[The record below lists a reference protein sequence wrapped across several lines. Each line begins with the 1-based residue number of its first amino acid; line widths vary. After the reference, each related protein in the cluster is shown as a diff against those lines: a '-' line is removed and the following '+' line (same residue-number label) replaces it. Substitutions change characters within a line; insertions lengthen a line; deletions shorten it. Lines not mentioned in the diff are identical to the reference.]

1 MADLDDLAPDQRA
14 VLQLVL
20 GQGRD
25 FDQLASLLKIS
36 PHAVRDRATAGSE
49 TLVPPPPGVNASER
63 DAIVAYLLGAGGR
76 PRDLSEEGRAWGDE
90 VRDALAP
97 LAPEELPELPGGP
110 AATPAPKPARRAA
123 AATPA
128 AAPADEVDGDEDED
142 EDDDDD
148 EPIAPR
154 SLSRPPAERRSL
166 LGGALLLAG
175 VVIVVAVI
183 LVKVLGGSDDNKN
196 PKPASATTPPTAN
209 TSAAAT
215 QTAQGNATT
224 TTGASGVKV
233 RAQVNLAAPGGGGKT
248 AGIAQLVTQN
258 TSAGFAVTAQGLT
271 TVPKTYTGVWLTG
284 SGVKPVLIAAVTNDQ
299 VKKGRFTG
307 LTRAPAKLKS
317 YTQMQLTR
325 EAITS
330 SKKAPAAPS
339 SSVIVQGALKVPADF
354 TS

>member
-1 MADLDDLAPDQRA
+1 MPDLDALAPDQRA

-49 TLVPPPPGVNASER
+49 TLVPPPAGVNASER

-76 PRDLSEEGRAWGDE
+76 PRDLSDEGRAWGDE

-97 LAPEELPELPGGP
+97 LAREDLPVLPGGP
-110 AATPAPKPARRAA
+110 ATPAPKPAPRAA
-123 AATPA
+123 ATSTPTPS
-128 AAPADEVDGDEDED
+128 AAPADDEADE
-142 EDDDDD
+142 DDD

-154 SLSRPPAERRSL
+154 SLARPPAERRSL

-183 LVKVLGGSDDNKN
+183 LIKVLGGNDDNKN
-196 PKPASATTPPTAN
+196 PKPAAATTPPTAN

-215 QTAQGNATT
+215 QTAQGSATT
-224 TTGASGVKV
+224 TTGANAVKV
-233 RAQVNLAAPGGGGKT
+233 RAQVNLAAPGGSKKT

-258 TSAGFAVTAQGLT
+258 TSAGFAVTAQGIT
-271 TVPKTYTGVWLTG
+271 TVPQTYTGVWLTG

-307 LTRAPAKLKS
+307 LTRAPSKLKS
-317 YTQMQLTR
+317 YTKMQLTR

-330 SKKAPAAPS
+330 SKKAPAGPS
-339 SSVIVQGALKVPADF
+339 SSVIVQGTLKVPANF